1 MKDKGLDDSYNT
13 SSSTLPYASLD
24 ESDLSMTQ
32 NNSSNQFNL
41 TSSPVSPLQS
51 KGLETFVDDKSV
63 VTSDLNLSN
72 QFDEHI
78 PSVTQTLNTKES
90 VYQPSLQ
97 GCHGDEKH
105 HSLHELPKAKKRKR
119 VDEKK
124 GDVSMWL
131 DSSVVITSL
140 IGHNDVICSVDTR
153 GSILLT
159 GRLVCVQYDTH
170 STLGMWIK

>member
-1 MKDKGLDDSYNT
+1 MLSRLTSELKDKGLNDSYNT
-13 SSSTLPYASLD
+13 SSSTLPYTSLD

-51 KGLETFVDDKSV
+51 KRLETFVDDDKSV

-72 QFDEHI
+72 QFDEQS

-90 VYQPSLQ
+90 VYQPSLH

-105 HSLHELPKAKKRKR
+105 QSLHEHPKAKKQKR

-159 GRLVCVQYDTH
+159 GRLVYVPAV
-170 STLGMWIK
+170 